1 MEALKTELAT
11 LISVVKPSMKV
22 KAQIKKL
29 RLDIK
34 QLYNKTYYEE
44 KTKNNEEFKEK
55 EKEKKAAYYLK
66 RKEDKKKKVLDEVF
80 KIKWDS
86 LDKEE
91 ITVVEYKQW
100 EKSLIGYEE
109 ERYKVFRRKMMNP
122 DAEEIDPNDELIHKW
137 SPVYHKDTTIRYY
150 DINTSRTI
158 QEVRKKGTPMI
169 DKTTGE
175 EIVHYNIPKSKIDKY
190 HQDREKARLKYQKE
204 KALYTPKPKI
214 KTADIHL
221 PKTPKQRPLTKKEQN
236 IKYNAVLAKSHFPPA
251 YNPDGS
257 AFTKKQLK
265 DRGVAPTT
273 PLLYGGEGVSP

>member
-11 LISVVKPSMKV
+11 LLSVVKPSMEV
-22 KAQIKKL
+22 KSQIKKL

-44 KTKNNEEFKEK
+44 KIKNNEEFKEK

-66 RKEDKKKKVLDEVF
+66 RKEEKKKKVLDEIF
-80 KIKWDS
+80 KTKRDS

-100 EKSLIGYEE
+100 EKSLIGHEE
-109 ERYKVFRRKMMNP
+109 EQYKVFKRKMMNP
-122 DAEEIDPNDELIHKW
+122 NAEETIKDIKEERIPEW
-137 SPVYHKDTTIRYY
+137 SPVYHKDTTVRYY
-150 DINTSRTI
+150 DINTSRTK
-158 QEVRKKGTPMI
+158 QEVRKAGTPMI
-169 DKTTGE
+169 NKTTGE
-175 EIVHYNIPKSKIDKY
+175 TIVFYSMTKSRVEKY
-190 HQDREKARLKYQKE
+190 EREREKARLKYQKE
-204 KALYTPKPKI
+204 KTIYTPKPKI
-214 KTADIHL
+214 KRADIHL

-236 IKYNAVLAKSHFPPA
+236 IKYNTVLAKSHFPPA

-265 DRGVAPTT
+265 EMAV
-273 PLLYGGEGVSP
+273 PLI